1 MMDTSVPRVVL
12 VSHSKDWC
20 LSPLYPSIK
29 IMPNLSPRYLQM
41 HSPLF
46 LGFILPRYFISLPTG
61 FLGRRLQQQECSN
74 SCAAV
79 GWKLKFSS
87 YFGKSGS
94 CEIFPSAMKPRE
106 KGFLFLYT
114 RLVTEKK
121 SSVFEGNSRNAYIR
135 QGARNQQCFSHHAV
149 YTCSEQDCTVL
160 CFKEE

>member
-1 MMDTSVPRVVL
+1 ML
-12 VSHSKDWC
+12 VSFIPFHKDHAESFST
-20 LSPLYPSIK
+20 LSADAQPSLYGIYSFK
-29 IMPNLSPRYLQM
+29 
-41 HSPLF
+41 
-46 LGFILPRYFISLPTG
+46 FISLPTG
-61 FLGRRLQQQECSN
+61 FLGRRLQQQECQS

-79 GWKLKFSS
+79 GWKLKFNS

-106 KGFLFLYT
+106 KGFLFRYT